1 MRLAGYASLF
11 GAPDLI
17 GDVVRRGA
25 FRASLADGAARPLLV
40 RHDPRLRAG
49 VWRRLWE
56 DSRGLW
62 VEGELLPEAPAAD
75 LARRLIARGV
85 DGLSIGYVTRASAPL
100 PKGRALIEVDLIE
113 VSLVETPMLPAARL
127 ARADVPA
134 LAA

>member
-1 MRLAGYASLF
+1 MRLCGYASLF

-25 FRASLADGAARPLLV
+25 FRRTLLDGRPRPLLV
-40 RHDPRLRAG
+40 RHDPRMRAG

-62 VEGELLPEAPAAD
+62 VEGDILDTAPAAD
-75 LARRLIARGV
+75 LARRLVARGV
-85 DGLSIGYVTRASAPL
+85 DGLSIGYVTRVAEPL
-100 PKGRALIEVDLIE
+100 ANGRALLDVDLIE